1 MFIILDV
8 NQAGHVRGATAE
20 GAALYP
26 APLAN
31 GTEWVLPVRVLT
43 DPRHA
48 VYHAY
53 LDALPQREVTA
64 DEFPQPEPLE
74 GE

>member
-1 MFIILDV
+1 MFIILTESEAD
-8 NQAGHVRGATAE
+8 HVRGPT
-20 GAALYP
+20 GPDSAL
-26 APLAN
+26 APVALAS
-31 GTEWVLPVRVLT
+31 GTEWVLPSGVLN
-43 DPRHA
+43 DPAHA
-48 VYHAY
+48 VHHAY